1 MPNIRKVL
9 DKAIKVC
16 DDNKSAARLY
26 NDALRKMAEAVDLF
40 DRAQNETDD
49 KKIISKCREKMTKLN
64 SLMRS

>member
-1 MPNIRKVL
+1 MEVKKVL

-16 DDNKSAARLY
+16 DDNKSAARFY

-49 KKIISKCREKMTKLN
+49 QKIRNKCSEKMTKLN

>member
-1 MPNIRKVL
+1 MSKVL
-9 DKAIKVC
+9 DKALRVC
-16 DDNKSAARLY
+16 DDNKSAAKFY

-49 KKIISKCREKMTKLN
+49 KKIRSKCIEKMTKLN

>member
-1 MPNIRKVL
+1 MEVKKVL

-16 DDNKSAARLY
+16 DDNKSAARFY

-49 KKIISKCREKMTKLN
+49 KKIRSKCSKKMTELN

>member
-1 MPNIRKVL
+1 MGTKNAL
-9 DKAIKVC
+9 DKAIKIC
-16 DDNKSAARLY
+16 DDNKSAAKFY

-49 KKIISKCREKMTKLN
+49 KKIRSKCSEKMTKLN

>member
-1 MPNIRKVL
+1 MGTKNAL
-9 DKAIKVC
+9 DKAIKIC
-16 DDNKSAARLY
+16 DDNKSAAKLY

-49 KKIISKCREKMTKLN
+49 KKIRSKCSEKMTKLN